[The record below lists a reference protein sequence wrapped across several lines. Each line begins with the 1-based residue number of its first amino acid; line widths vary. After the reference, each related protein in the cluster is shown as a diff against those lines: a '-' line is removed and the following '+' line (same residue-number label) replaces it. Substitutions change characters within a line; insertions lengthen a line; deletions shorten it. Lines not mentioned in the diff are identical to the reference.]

1 MSHASKELER
11 MSYAAWSDL
20 AADASRTGSRL
31 GKVATQYASKH
42 PAIVIGGG
50 ALLAALAF
58 SRTKRGPTRVARR
71 ESRLPEAGLF
81 SSALGG
87 VLKMWLVET
96 LTSSLTPRA
105 EDESSAS

>member
-1 MSHASKELER
+1 LSHASEELER
-11 MSYAAWSDL
+11 LSYEAWSDL
-20 AADASRTGSRL
+20 ATDASRTGSRL
-31 GKVATQYASKH
+31 GKVATQYATKH
-42 PAIVIGGG
+42 PVIVIGGG

-58 SRTKRGPTRVARR
+58 SRTKRDPTRVARR
-71 ESRLPEAGLF
+71 ESRLPEATFL

-105 EDESSAS
+105 DDESSDS

>member
-1 MSHASKELER
+1 MSHASEELER
-11 MSYAAWSDL
+11 LSYEAWSDL
-20 AADASRTGSRL
+20 ATDASRTGSRL
-31 GKVATQYASKH
+31 GKVAKQYASKH

-58 SRTKRGPTRVARR
+58 SRTKRDPVHVVKR
-71 ESRLPEAGLF
+71 ESRLPETGLF

-96 LTSSLTPRA
+96 LTSSLTPRT
-105 EDESSAS
+105 EDDSSAS